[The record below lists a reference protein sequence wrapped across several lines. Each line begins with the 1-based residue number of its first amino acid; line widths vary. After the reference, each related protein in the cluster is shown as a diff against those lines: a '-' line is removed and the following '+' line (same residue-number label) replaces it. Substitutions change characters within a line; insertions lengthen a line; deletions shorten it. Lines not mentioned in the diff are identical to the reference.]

1 VWAGPIVHKRPYGL
15 KATDQHAVIDSK
27 HVRHVPQPAKSSAPH
42 RASRGTLRWTA
53 VEDGEQ
59 PYAIARTD
67 GAFLAFAS
75 LWVRMAPPGRR
86 DVAHLHDYDDE
97 REHGHATPP

>member
-1 VWAGPIVHKRPYGL
+1 M
-15 KATDQHAVIDSK
+15 
-27 HVRHVPQPAKSSAPH
+27 
-42 RASRGTLRWTA
+42 
-53 VEDGEQ
+53 EDGEQ

-67 GAFLAFAS
+67 GALLAFAS